1 MDRRAFVRLV
11 GGGVVLAATGA
22 AGGCSS
28 KIPGEAIAA
37 WRGPG
42 AEPDLRRWIL
52 AHAIL
57 APHSHNLQSWL
68 VDLRTDGEILLRCD
82 PQRLLPETD
91 PFSRQIMMSH
101 GTFLELL
108 DLAARERGQR
118 AQITLFP
125 EGVYGPTKID
135 DRPVAR
141 ARIVADPSVKK
152 DPLFAQILKRRTNRN
167 IYDLSRPVP
176 MAAWQAMDQAAQPH
190 PVRFGYV
197 GSDAP
202 GGTDALRLQRDIAR
216 EAWRNELVTPRT
228 ILESYRW
235 LRIGGAEIARQ
246 RDGISITSPM
256 LVALDRLGLFDR
268 TKAPGP
274 DDAAITSQLNDFDA
288 KIASTP
294 GFLWMVSDGNDRA
307 MQVNAGRAYARVQ
320 LAATAHGVVMQ
331 PLQQALQEYPEQA
344 TPYAEIHRL
353 LGAERPAQT
362 VQMWARVG
370 YAEPVEPAPRRGLE
384 AHLVRT

>member
-1 MDRRAFVRLV
+1 
-11 GGGVVLAATGA
+11 
-22 AGGCSS
+22 
-28 KIPGEAIAA
+28 
-37 WRGPG
+37 
-42 AEPDLRRWIL
+42 
-52 AHAIL
+52 
-57 APHSHNLQSWL
+57 
-68 VDLRTDGEILLRCD
+68 
-82 PQRLLPETD
+82 
-91 PFSRQIMMSH
+91 MMSH

-118 AQITLFP
+118 AELTLFP
-125 EGVYGPTKID
+125 EGAYGPEKID

-141 ARIVADPSVKK
+141 IRLVADPSVPE

-167 IYDLSRPVP
+167 VYDPARPVP
-176 MAAWQAMDQAAQPH
+176 AAAWQAMAEAVRPH
-190 PVRFGYV
+190 PLRFGFV
-197 GSDAP
+197 GPDIP
-202 GGTDALRLQRDIAR
+202 GGAEALQRQRDIAR
-216 EAWRNELVTPRT
+216 EAWHIELVTPRT

-235 LRIGGAEIARQ
+235 LRIGSSEIARH

-274 DDAAITSQLNDFDA
+274 DDSAITSQVKDFDA
-288 KIASTP
+288 KMASTP
-294 GFLWMVSDGNDRA
+294 GFLWLVSDGNDRA

-344 TPYAEIHRL
+344 NPYAEIHRL
-353 LGAERPAQT
+353 LGADRPAQT
-362 VQMWARVG
+362 VQMWARAG
-370 YAEPVEPAPRRGLE
+370 FAEPVDPAPRRGVD